1 MRRAKYNFI
10 KKNQK
15 SQQKEKQMLFDT
27 NKKNASSKHL
37 TYIYKYAEYIP
48 KNT

>member
-1 MRRAKYNFI
+1 
-10 KKNQK
+10 
-15 SQQKEKQMLFDT
+15 MLFDT